1 MNKERRFV
9 GVGIR
14 DRLQSAK
21 RLNSSGSRS
30 PEVSSPLKPKLASN
44 FTTSENQEIKF
55 NCPAQVSSDENSLN
69 GLECEDDDIEMINV
83 QRYVPVVAP

>member
-44 FTTSENQEIKF
+44 FTTSENQEI
-55 NCPAQVSSDENSLN
+55 
-69 GLECEDDDIEMINV
+69 
-83 QRYVPVVAP
+83 